1 MTEQSYKVRFIYILF
16 YYIFLLSLPMTVED
30 QNCKIV

>member
-16 YYIFLLSLPMTVED
+16 YYIFFIKFTNDCGGSEL
-30 QNCKIV
+30 